1 MTKEGEKQSEK
12 DRLRDE
18 IIKLRKLLKELEA
31 KWQEMP
37 AEGE

>member
-1 MTKEGEKQSEK
+1 MKSKK

-18 IIKLRKLLKELEA
+18 IIKLRKLLKELEE
-31 KWQEMP
+31 KWHKMP